1 MKTRI
6 RLVVLMLLTISL
18 QSCGVYSFTGGI
30 IPPEAKT
37 VSVLYFK
44 NNAPIVN
51 PTLSQSL
58 TDVVKDKFSSQT
70 NLSLIPKNGDLHF
83 EGEITNYSVQP
94 VAIQSNDQA
103 ALNRLTI
110 TITVRFTNKFDET
123 KNFESVFSRYEDYPS
138 SQSLNTVQD
147 GLMETINKALADDIF
162 NKAVVNW

>member
-6 RLVVLMLLTISL
+6 GFFVFLISFFSL

-44 NNAPIVN
+44 NNAPIVS

-58 TDVVKDKFSSQT
+58 TDIVKDKFSSQT
-70 NLSLIPKNGDLHF
+70 NLSLVPKNGDLHF

-110 TITVRFTNKFDET
+110 TINVRFTNKFDET
-123 KNFESVFSRYEDYPS
+123 KNFESNFSRYAEYPS
-138 SQSLNTVQD
+138 TQSLNTVQD
-147 GLMETINKALADDIF
+147 ALMETINKELADDIF